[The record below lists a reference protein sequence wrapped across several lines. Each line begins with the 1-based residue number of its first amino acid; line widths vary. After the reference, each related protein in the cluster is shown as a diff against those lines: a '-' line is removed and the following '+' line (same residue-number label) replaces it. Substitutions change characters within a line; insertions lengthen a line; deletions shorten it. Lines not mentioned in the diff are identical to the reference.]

1 MLHLKISEIILI
13 HCDIVNKSYQEIIR
27 VLYTFVANKSFGQ
40 LLEISSTNYI
50 FLNIL
55 NSEFSCIE
63 VWFTDQNYE
72 HWRKK

>member
-55 NSEFSCIE
+55 NSGFSCIE
-63 VWFTDQNYE
+63 VWFTDQNYK

>member
-55 NSEFSCIE
+55 NSEFSFIE
-63 VWFTDQNYE
+63 VWFTDQNYK